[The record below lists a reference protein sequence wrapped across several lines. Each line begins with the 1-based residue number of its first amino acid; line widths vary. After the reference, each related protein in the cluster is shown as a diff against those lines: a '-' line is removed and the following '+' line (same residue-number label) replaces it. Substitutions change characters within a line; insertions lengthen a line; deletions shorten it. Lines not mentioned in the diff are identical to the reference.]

1 MRIFYRA
8 SLSISVDDSALS
20 LLISHMLLH
29 VEGVT
34 VTGDIASFEDGSA
47 GYRLQ
52 LSSRVI

>member
-1 MRIFYRA
+1 
-8 SLSISVDDSALS
+8 
-20 LLISHMLLH
+20 MLLH